1 VLVDMPEEDGNEN
14 ETKLRTISITSLNY
28 TVVIKSEYEDDTLR
42 EMKELAFEI
51 LNELKRCGY

>member
-1 VLVDMPEEDGNEN
+1 MLVNMPEEDGNEN

-28 TVVIKSEYEDDTLR
+28 TVVIKSEHEDDTLR

>member
-1 VLVDMPEEDGNEN
+1 MPEEDGNEN

>member
-1 VLVDMPEEDGNEN
+1 VNMPEENGNEN

-28 TVVIKSEYEDDTLR
+28 TVVIKSEYENDTLR